1 MPNSNKSSS
10 IDRLSQKF
18 ILDHPNTCANL
29 VISKNQKYF
38 YLISLILIILF
49 LLYRWDLLLFCTTLL
64 LSLLYLA
71 SAFFR
76 LVSAFCGFFHRY
88 ETAEISDDNLPIYTI
103 LLPMY
108 KEANIAAALYEKI
121 ANFDYPIDKLD
132 VKFLL
137 EADDIETK
145 STLEK
150 LKMPSNFQIIIMD
163 ACLPK
168 TKPRACNYGL
178 EEAKGEFC
186 VIYDAEDKPEKD
198 QLKKAIALFRAK
210 GEDVACVQAK
220 LNYHNSKQNLLTR
233 LFTIEYTTHFDLLLP
248 GMQIFNFPLPL
259 GGTSNH
265 FRTSILKK
273 IGGWDPFNVTE
284 DCDLGLR
291 IYEKGYKTL
300 LLDST
305 TWEEANSKVGNWIRQ
320 RSRWIKGFIQ
330 THLVHYRNY
339 PVTIKRLNL
348 WGTLGGFLAIGGSSL
363 MILCNIIF
371 TFFLLIYG
379 SLLIAGFYQGIPFE
393 EQLHVTSTSF
403 AKWNHITWKAW
414 PIMYTGKDE
423 NIFYSTL
430 SIYLAISSAI
440 LFAANFIFIF
450 IGFLGCLKRKFYHL
464 LAFTPLMIFYWLLMS
479 IAGWKGFLQLFYK
492 PFYWEKTTHGL
503 NLKNNPQSK

>member
-38 YLISLILIILF
+38 YLISLFLIILF

-121 ANFDYPIDKLD
+121 VNFDYPIDKLD

-150 LKMPSNFQIIIMD
+150 LKMPSNFQIIVMD

-210 GEDVACVQAK
+210 GKEDVACVQAK

-371 TFFLLIYG
+371 TFFLLIYVG
-379 SLLIAGFYQGIPFE
+379 LLIAGFYQGIPFE

-440 LFAANFIFIF
+440 LFTANFIFIF

-503 NLKNNPQSK
+503 NLKKQSSK